1 MEFIVLRV
9 KIKITVM
16 IHKSII
22 VFFLALIV
30 FACGPKENKNTV
42 SSTSQPEPAVD
53 GAKIFKQSCAL
64 CHGTDGKLGANG
76 SKDLTMSEAD
86 LETRIVQITKGKGL
100 MTPFENILS
109 LSEIKAVAEYSMTL
123 KAK

>member
-1 MEFIVLRV
+1 M
-9 KIKITVM
+9 
-16 IHKSII
+16 
-22 VFFLALIV
+22 ALIV

-86 LETRIVQITKGKGL
+86 LETRIVQITK
-100 MTPFENILS
+100 
-109 LSEIKAVAEYSMTL
+109 
-123 KAK
+123 AKVL